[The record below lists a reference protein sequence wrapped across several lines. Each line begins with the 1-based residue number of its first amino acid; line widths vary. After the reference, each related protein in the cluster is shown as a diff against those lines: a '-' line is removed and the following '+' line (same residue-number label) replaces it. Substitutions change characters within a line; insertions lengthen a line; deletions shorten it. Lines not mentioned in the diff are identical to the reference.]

1 MKRKT
6 RKQAKRKTINQNLKF
21 SLILL
26 PFIFYLLPSL
36 CGCASLWEKAKG
48 IAGVSTKVLED
59 NRQSAITKTFNDD
72 YFTSYTKT
80 LDILKKVI
88 ESHIYSE
95 SIKKHM
101 IAIYVSE
108 EDTTPV
114 GLFFKEVDASH
125 TQIEVSSPSTFAKE
139 LIAKKLFSALEKP
152 AVPE

>member
-6 RKQAKRKTINQNLKF
+6 QNLPPF
-21 SLILL
+21 LIALLFTVCFL
-26 PFIFYLLPSL
+26 PFL
-36 CGCASLWEKAKG
+36 CGCATLREKMKG
-48 IAGVSTKVLED
+48 FLGVSTKELEED
-59 NRQSAITKTFNDD
+59 RVSAIAKTFNDD
-72 YFTSYTKT
+72 YFTSYTKI
-80 LDILKKVI
+80 LDILKEIK
-88 ESHIYSE
+88 SYIYSQ

-114 GLFFKEVDASH
+114 GIFFKEIDASH

-152 AVPE
+152 AASK